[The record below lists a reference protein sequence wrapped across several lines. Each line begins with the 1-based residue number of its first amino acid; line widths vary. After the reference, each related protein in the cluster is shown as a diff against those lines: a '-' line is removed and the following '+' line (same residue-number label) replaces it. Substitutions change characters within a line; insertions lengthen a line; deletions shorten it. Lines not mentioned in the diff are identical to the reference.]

1 MVWSVDFAPLVPL
14 PLLIVLAVI
23 AAALSALSLYRRQR
37 GALVRLGAFAA
48 FLLALMNPAIERE
61 DREPLTSVV
70 ALVVDDSQ
78 SQDLGDRKTMTDAA
92 REKVTE
98 RLDGLPGFEVRVI
111 EAGRDSQFERQDGT
125 ELFGALENGLADVP
139 PDRVA
144 GAIFITDGQVHDV
157 PQKLE
162 NLDFRAPIHGLITG
176 RDDEI
181 DRRLV
186 LDRAPKF
193 GLVGTEQIVN
203 LRLVDQLGSS
213 VARSGDA
220 RVRIKRDGEPIGTI
234 RVSPDEPIAVPV
246 EIEHGGDNIFEFEA
260 EALEGELTPLNNR
273 IVVTIDGIR
282 ENLRVLLVSGEPHAG
297 ERTWRNLLKSDA
309 SVDLVHFTILRPP
322 EKQDG
327 TPINQ
332 LSLIA
337 FPTRELFSVKIDEF
351 DLIIFDRYQR
361 RGVLPILYFDNIAR
375 YVRNGGAILLAS
387 GPELSEGGSLYR
399 TPLATVLPAEPS
411 GSVLEQPYKALV
423 TVLGTR
429 HPVTRSLPGSGG
441 EEPTWSEW
449 FRLVDAQRR
458 SGDTVMNGPDDRP
471 LVILD
476 RQEEGRVA
484 MMLSDHAWLWAR
496 GFDGGGPHVPLLRN
510 VAHWLMKEPD
520 LEEEALRMRTRG
532 RDLVIERQTLG
543 EAVDAVTVTNPTG
556 QEQELDL
563 EEAEPGLWRTTIST
577 ADLGLYS
584 VTDGER
590 TALANVGPPNPKE
603 FSDVR
608 STLET
613 LNPVAT
619 ATGGS
624 VQRIASSG
632 DQVSV
637 PRIVPIQ
644 RATTFS
650 GNGWIGLKTTDA
662 SVLKGVDRYPLLMGF
677 LGLAILLG
685 ALTLTW
691 YREGR

>member
-1 MVWSVDFAPLVPL
+1 MNWTIDFAPLVPL
-14 PLLIVLAVI
+14 PLLIVLAVV
-23 AAALSALSLYRRQR
+23 AAGLSGLSLYRKQR
-37 GALVRLGAFAA
+37 GAVIRLGAFAA
-48 FLLALMNPAIERE
+48 FILALMNPAIEKE

-78 SQDLGDRKTMTDAA
+78 SQDLDGRKAMTDEA
-92 REKVTE
+92 REKVIE

-111 EAGRDSQFERQDGT
+111 EAGRDSEFERRDGT

-144 GAIFITDGQVHDV
+144 GAIFITDGQVHDA
-157 PQKLE
+157 PQKPE
-162 NLDFRAPIHGLITG
+162 SLDFRAPIHGLITG
-176 RDDEI
+176 REDEI

-203 LRLVDQLGSS
+203 LRLVDQLGSNALPS
-213 VARSGDA
+213 RDA
-220 RVRIKRDGEPIGTI
+220 RIRVRRDGEPIGTI
-234 RVSPDEPIAVPV
+234 RVSPDEPIAIPV

-260 EALEGELTPLNNR
+260 EALEGELTSLNNR
-273 IVVTIDGIR
+273 LVVTIDGIR

-387 GPELSEGGSLYR
+387 GPEFSEGGSLYR

-411 GSVLEQPYKALV
+411 GNVTEQPYKALV
-423 TVLGTR
+423 TELGTR
-429 HPVTRSLPGSGG
+429 HPVSRSLPGANGDD
-441 EEPTWSEW
+441 PTWSEW
-449 FRLVDAQRR
+449 FRLVDAEHK
-458 SGDTVMNGPDDRP
+458 SGDTIMNGPDDRP

-476 RQEEGRVA
+476 RQGEGRVA

-510 VAHWLMKEPD
+510 MAHWLMKEPD
-520 LEEEALRMRTRG
+520 LEEEALRVRARG
-532 RDLVIERQTLG
+532 RELVVERQTLG
-543 EAVDAVTVTNPTG
+543 ESVDAVTVTNPTG
-556 QEQELDL
+556 QEQELVL
-563 EEAEPGLWRTTIST
+563 EEADPGLWRATIPT

-608 STLET
+608 STVEKLT
-613 LNPVAT
+613 PIAT
-619 ATGGS
+619 ATAGS
-624 VQRIASSG
+624 VQRLAKSG

-644 RATTFS
+644 RATTFA

-662 SVLKGVDRYPLLMGF
+662 SILKGVDRYPLLAGF

-691 YREGR
+691 FREGR